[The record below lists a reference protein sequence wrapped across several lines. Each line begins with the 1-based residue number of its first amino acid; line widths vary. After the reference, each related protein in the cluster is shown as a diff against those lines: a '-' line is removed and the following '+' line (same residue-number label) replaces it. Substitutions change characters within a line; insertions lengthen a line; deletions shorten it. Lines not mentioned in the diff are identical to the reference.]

1 MEYFENGDLQRYLNH
16 PFPEPEAKEIVYQ
29 ILEGLRFMHKN
40 SFAHRDLK
48 PAVRPCY
55 CYKPD
60 ILDFAHH
67 QF

>member
-29 ILEGLRFMHKN
+29 ILEGLRFMHKT

-48 PAVRPCY
+48 PAVRP
-55 CYKPD
+55 
-60 ILDFAHH
+60 
-67 QF
+67 